1 MSGDDL
7 SDHLAIPEV
16 PFDEPEPA
24 SPTFDE
30 IEPEPASPPSPR
42 SPFGKTKSKLRLNYV
57 RETDGLHRSD
67 HLRRLLSERKA
78 RDQYFNEALKPNDT
92 MGFIASGAI
101 TTEEKPILLHGESDA
116 SASFVVQLTKQQKE
130 DDKKTSEALKN
141 VQKKMEEFHAYV
153 GDDFP
158 IEIRMDHLTYSVPV
172 TLGATKI
179 RTVYNSSGIYKI
191 VKFFKGLGQGRTNTQ
206 QKGTK
211 VIMDDISIVLRPGKM
226 YLVLGPPGAGKST
239 FLRAIAGRLKV
250 GKDATMDGSI
260 SYNGKRREEK
270 TKFYIDNAIAFIDQS
285 DRHAPRLTV
294 DETFEF
300 AYQCKRGGT
309 HINFKHVTDTENA
322 REQKKRAD
330 DERLLVN
337 TTLESLGLLHV
348 RDTFVGDDDI
358 RGVSGGQ
365 RRRVTVGEML
375 MDSSPILCGDE
386 ISNGLDAKST
396 FDMIQ
401 ILGFIGKVQ
410 KKMRVISLLQPSPE
424 TVSLFDEVI
433 LLAQGN
439 LLYVG
444 PIIKVEDY
452 FANLGYKAPAHMD
465 IADFLQLLS
474 TSDAEKLFDPPPEI
488 AQEQSTPYTAS
499 ELAEIFRRSDMGKN
513 INMDL
518 ELPHKHIWASGGDV
532 EQHEEANYLDDKRF
546 RRKYANS
553 FPRSISLNLRR
564 NLKIWIRDRRVLIA
578 NAVKNVIMGISV
590 GGVFF
595 QTDDVVSILGVL
607 FQGMLFIML
616 GKNSFCKLAMRTTE
630 LPLILLLVTG
640 AMTNAPGF
648 VDERAI
654 YYKHADDNFF
664 SAYPFIIGKAMSKL
678 PQVSCNGDRLY
689 GTLCVDVSNLVY

>member
-1 MSGDDL
+1 MSEHDISDRSVKPNVIVRHDRQSTASSYVSDL
-7 SDHLAIPEV
+7 EQ
-16 PFDEPEPA
+16 DEPESA
-24 SPTFDE
+24 SPISST
-30 IEPEPASPPSPR
+30 SPHGIANNSR
-42 SPFGKTKSKLRLNYV
+42 QS
-57 RETDGLHRSD
+57 DGRRRTN

-78 RDQYFNEALKPNDT
+78 RVQYFNKVLRRKDDGIDSQQNL
-92 MGFIASGAI
+92 
-101 TTEEKPILLHGESDA
+101 TEVGSVVSESFATGEKPRHVRGASDA
-116 SASFVVQLTKQQKE
+116 SASVVVQLTKQQKE
-130 DDKKTSEALKN
+130 DVKKTSEALKT
-141 VQKKMEEFHAYV
+141 VQKKMEEYDAYV
-153 GDDFP
+153 GVDFP
-158 IEIRMDHLTYSVPV
+158 IEIRMENLTYSVPV
-172 TLGATKI
+172 TLGGNKI
-179 RTVYNSSGIYKI
+179 RTVYNSSAIYRI
-191 VKFFKGLGQGRTNTQ
+191 VKFFKGLRQGYANEE

-211 VIMDDISIVLRPGKM
+211 VILDDMSIVLRPGKM
-226 YLVLGPPGAGKST
+226 YLVLGPPGSGKST

-250 GKDATMDGSI
+250 GKDATMAGSI

-270 TKFYIDNAIAFIDQS
+270 TKFHIDNAIAFIDQL
-285 DRHAPRLTV
+285 DRHAPRLSV

-309 HINFKHVTDTENA
+309 HINFKHVTDTEDA
-322 REQKKRAD
+322 RQQKKRAD
-330 DERLLVN
+330 EERLLVN
-337 TTLESLGLLHV
+337 TNLESLGISHV
-348 RDTFVGDDDI
+348 RDTFVGDDEI

-386 ISNGLDAKST
+386 ISNGLDASST

-401 ILGFIGKVQ
+401 ILMHVGRMQ
-410 KKMRVISLLQPSPE
+410 KMMRVISLLQPSPE

-444 PIIKVEDY
+444 PIYEVEDY
-452 FANLGYKAPAHMD
+452 FANLGYKAPSHMD

-474 TSDAEKLFDPPPEI
+474 TSDAENFFDPPAEI
-488 AQEQSTPYTAS
+488 AQTQSTPYTAS
-499 ELAEIFRRSDMGKN
+499 ELAEIFRQSDIGKN
-513 INMDL
+513 ITRDL
-518 ELPHKHIWASGGDV
+518 KLPHKHVWGSGRDV
-532 EQHEEANYLDDKRF
+532 EQHEEASHLDDTRF

-564 NLKIWIRDRRVLIA
+564 NLIIWVRDRRVLIA

-630 LPLILLLVTG
+630 LPL
-640 AMTNAPGF
+640 
-648 VDERAI
+648 
-654 YYKHADDNFF
+654 
-664 SAYPFIIGKAMSKL
+664 
-678 PQVSCNGDRLY
+678 
-689 GTLCVDVSNLVY
+689 NLVIGYRCDDECSWFC